1 MKIKIAL
8 FNVLTVVFALL
19 FILNFGGFTAS
30 HSIALVLIKG
40 AVFAF
45 STKAC
50 YTIENDLRRKLI
62 KTKKK
67 PVVVN
72 LSHTRKIIKTAAWY
86 ILDKNTKRKSD
97 YFSKR
102 CWQTLTGVVL
112 YYP

>member
-45 STKAC
+45 
-50 YTIENDLRRKLI
+50 
-62 KTKKK
+62 
-67 PVVVN
+67 
-72 LSHTRKIIKTAAWY
+72 
-86 ILDKNTKRKSD
+86 
-97 YFSKR
+97 
-102 CWQTLTGVVL
+102 
-112 YYP
+112 